1 MLDIAIKYEEELKYL
16 FRNLW
21 FQDKYKY
28 YNYSIYFSDFEI
40 DKDSWN
46 RHQFVS
52 LDKDGSIIGCIC
64 YDIDRETN
72 SAKNLNIVNF
82 TDNAKIF
89 GIDLKRAII
98 DIFEKFKFNKLRFTV
113 VIGNPVEESYDKL
126 VNTYGGRIVG
136 LYKYE
141 AKLFD
146 GSLRDVKLYEITK
159 DEYNA
164 AKAERIRSF

>member
-1 MLDIAIKYEEELKYL
+1 MLDVAIKYEEELKSL

-52 LDKDGSIIGCIC
+52 LDNEGSIIGCIC
-64 YDIDRETN
+64 YDICRETN
-72 SAKNLNIVNF
+72 SVRNLNIVNF
-82 TDNAKIF
+82 TDSAKTLF
-89 GIDLKRAII
+89 GIDLKRVIV
-98 DIFEKFKFNKLRFTV
+98 DIFERFKFNKLRFTV
-113 VIGNPVEESYDKL
+113 VIGNPIEKSYDKL
-126 VNTYGGRIVG
+126 INTYGGRIVG
-136 LYKYE
+136 VYKDE

-146 GSLRDVKLYEITK
+146 GGLYDVKLYEITK
-159 DEYNA
+159 DEYEA
-164 AKAERIRSF
+164 IKVSKQ